1 MATELERKINERR
14 ANGYP
19 RDRTRLPRRN
29 WVEALVDAL
38 EKDEQSL
45 WGLIIYRTTYS
56 DEEGWTQFLRELEEE
71 TRDEFTRYNGLEEL
85 EQKANTVMDDASQFD
100 GMTSLQVR
108 QHCKQWISEN
118 FEREQGKPPEDAIY
132 PYGSAPRY
140 RYAIQ
145 IDEEALRSMTSSVRT
160 YRGHDTGGCWVG
172 EGSLV
177 CDQLREVCRFLQCQI
192 LAIYLPSAAT
202 DHLKELV
209 AAHVI
214 CPQVKRKKD
223 SRHSAQVGQR
233 SLVRKRGDTRVRD
246 QQNTPT
252 GPRQQHNWHLQ
263 HPSRMIL

>member
-1 MATELERKINERR
+1 MKRR

-108 QHCKQWISEN
+108 EHCKQWISEN
-118 FEREQGKPPEDAIY
+118 FEREQGKPPADAIY

-145 IDEEALRSMTSSVRT
+145 VDEETLKSMTSSNFNSKGWVRLIDLEWFEDRWDGDDVYEPIEGMT
-160 YRGHDTGGCWVG
+160 QEDVGWAQIHWYDFVCESYVNLYNINYWPSHYR
-172 EGSLV
+172 
-177 CDQLREVCRFLQCQI
+177 RPPQI
-192 LAIYLPSAAT
+192 I
-202 DHLKELV
+202 
-209 AAHVI
+209 
-214 CPQVKRKKD
+214 
-223 SRHSAQVGQR
+223 
-233 SLVRKRGDTRVRD
+233 
-246 QQNTPT
+246 
-252 GPRQQHNWHLQ
+252 
-263 HPSRMIL
+263 